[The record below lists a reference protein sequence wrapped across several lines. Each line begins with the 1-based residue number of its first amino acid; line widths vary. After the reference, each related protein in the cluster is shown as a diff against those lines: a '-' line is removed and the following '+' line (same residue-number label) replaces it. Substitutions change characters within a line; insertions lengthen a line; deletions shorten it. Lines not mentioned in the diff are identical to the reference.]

1 MSIPMCYLRGC
12 CGVADVLI
20 YTATDPSLVSIDF
33 GFEAVE
39 FRFRRGKGSRT
50 LHRVFAAYP
59 RLRAQ
64 SLWVCTGPGFYTGT
78 RVGVAYALGL
88 AAGWGLGEIYT
99 FSSFDFMEAAYHP
112 LTGIVAIPLRRGE
125 VMAARYEDGEIVF
138 KGIMPISH
146 LPGDAIVGSSKLS
159 GILFMPSLEV
169 WNRLRELG
177 RFKVL
182 RPEDVSVEY
191 LRGIVEEFKPY
202 GG

>member
-1 MSIPMCYLRGC
+1 MWIPMCYLRGC

-33 GFEAVE
+33 GSEAVE
-39 FRFRRGKGSRT
+39 FRFRRGRGSRT

-59 RLRAQ
+59 GLKAEN
-64 SLWVCTGPGFYTGT
+64 LWVCTGPGFYTGT

-88 AAGWGLGEIYT
+88 AAGWGLDKVYT

-112 LTGIVAIPLRRGE
+112 LTGFVAIPLRRGE
-125 VMAARYEDGEIVF
+125 VMAARYEDGELMF
-138 KGIMPISH
+138 KGIMPISS
-146 LPGDAIVGSSKLS
+146 LPEDAIVGSSKLQ
-159 GILFMPSLEV
+159 GRLFMPSLDV
-169 WNRLRELG
+169 WRKLREIG
-177 RFKVL
+177 RFKVV

-191 LRGIVEEFKPY
+191 LRSVVEEFRPY